1 MRLALISSFA
11 LASAFTLA
19 GNYSAQAAEFYVG
32 EPVTKN
38 GMQIV
43 ANYLVGIEMDPMP
56 KGAAMGPE
64 AVHLEIDIHAAK
76 DEAHVFA
83 EDAWIPDLTIT
94 YTIEKI
100 GAPFKKTGRLLA
112 MTAADGPHYANNIEM
127 GGPGQYHL
135 TYRIEPPSKAGFIRH
150 VDKESGVPAWW
161 KPFSVDWT
169 FPYPSKAKG

>member
-1 MRLALISSFA
+1 MRLALISSLALGSAFA
-11 LASAFTLA
+11 LI
-19 GNYSAQAAEFYVG
+19 GSAQATEFYVG

-56 KGAAMGPE
+56 KGAAMGPD
-64 AVHLEIDIHAAK
+64 AVHLEVDIHAAK
-76 DEAHVFA
+76 DEAHGFA
-83 EDAWIPDLTIT
+83 EDTWMPYLTIT
-94 YTIEKI
+94 YTIEKA
-100 GAPFKKTGRLLA
+100 GSPFKKTGQLLP

-127 GGPGQYHL
+127 GGPGRYHL

-161 KPFSVDWT
+161 QPFSVDWT
-169 FPYPSKAKG
+169 FTYPSKAKG